1 MAKPCPS
8 SGVHFNSTKNV
19 LLAASALASARNAK
33 HKKTIE
39 MATSINGSTG
49 PSHGSQPAGAND
61 RNRTKELIALVVIL
75 MVKPWND
82 QQLFQPMHRSEEHT
96 SELQSLMRISYA
108 VFCLKKKKIP
118 CIKNN

>member
-49 PSHGSQPAGAND
+49 PSHGSPSAGAND
-61 RNRTKELIALVVIL
+61 RKRTKELIALVVIL
-75 MVKPWND
+75 MGKPWKD
-82 QQLFQPMHRSEEHT
+82 QRYEGGRVGKDGVRTGKSRGWT
-96 SELQSLMRISYA
+96 KN
-108 VFCLKKKKIP
+108 KK
-118 CIKNN
+118 